1 MTLFEYYV
9 LGALITSSLIVTW
22 FNTNLPLH
30 VWSLLGLM
38 QDMEDD
44 LDIAGY
50 PVDAGPPETW
60 EDWETLTFTQNK
72 FFSELLTCP
81 LCLGT
86 WVSTIVAIS
95 LIVINELTWWFLPA
109 TMFSW
114 PLLAFLLYKASQKK
128 EIDT

>member
-1 MTLFEYYV
+1 MSLIEYYV
-9 LGALITSSLIVTW
+9 LGALITSNFIIIW

-38 QDMEDD
+38 RDIEDD
-44 LDIAGY
+44 LDVEDI
-50 PVDAGPPETW
+50 PIEAGPPETW
-60 EDWETLTFTQNK
+60 EDWEILAFTQNK

-86 WVSTIVAIS
+86 WASAIVATT
-95 LIVINELTWWFLPA
+95 LTLINELTWWFLP
-109 TMFSW
+109 TTIFSW
-114 PLLAFLLYKASQKK
+114 PLFAFLLYKASQKK